1 MQQAKCAHSGAKT
14 AESSGNIDN
23 LHATRRGMLTV
34 LAALP
39 IFSVS
44 ASAVAAV
51 ADRTRAS
58 SEWASPVMAAI
69 AAEKLACQRFNELPS
84 DLEATN
90 PALHAAE
97 EDRLMI
103 AGDGV
108 VSAEP
113 TDWRDLIAQ
122 VSHLT
127 EDGSYG
133 LPEEHMPLILHRMR
147 RLAA

>member
-1 MQQAKCAHSGAKT
+1 MQQAECAHSAT
-14 AESSGNIDN
+14 NSLTSPSNIDN
-23 LHATRRGMLTV
+23 QSATRRGMLTA

-39 IFSVS
+39 TFTLG
-44 ASAVAAV
+44 ASAMAV
-51 ADRTRAS
+51 VVDHTLEAPRR
-58 SEWASPVMAAI
+58 ASPVMVAI
-69 AAEKLACQRFNELPS
+69 AAEIAACQRFNELPS

-103 AGDGV
+103 AGDRV

-113 TDWRDLIAQ
+113 TNWRDLIAQ

-127 EDGSYG
+127 EEGSYG
-133 LPEEHMPLILHRMR
+133 LSEEHMPLILRRMR
-147 RLAA
+147 GLAA